1 MATNFLPNG
10 RKVVFLQI
18 EIKAT
23 KEMNTLVEPLNDT
36 DVMEMQ
42 DELTPDERAYWEASI
57 ERDMRNR
64 AEDRKP
70 KYLSSDEF
78 WSKVEEAVTRHHERV
93 QA

>member
-1 MATNFLPNG
+1 
-10 RKVVFLQI
+10 
-18 EIKAT
+18 
-23 KEMNTLVEPLNDT
+23 MNTFVEPLDDT

-42 DELTPDERAYWEASI
+42 DELTPEERAYWEASI

-64 AEDRKP
+64 AEGRMP

-78 WSKVEEAVTRHHERV
+78 WGKVEEAVTRHYERV